1 VLRYLTAGE
10 SHGPA
15 LVVVVEGLPAGL
27 AVTVEDVQG
36 ELTRRRLGYGRGP
49 RMRFEQD
56 EVTLVG
62 GVRHGRTL
70 GSPVAVEIAN
80 TEWERNPEKWQ
91 QEMSPRAEDGPTQA
105 PLTQPR
111 PGHADLAGMQKY
123 GFVDSRDVLERASAR
138 ETAARVAAGTLA
150 KLWLR
155 TLGIEIVSH
164 VVRIGAVAA
173 PAGPP
178 PGPEALDRIDDD
190 EVRCL
195 DPDASAAMVEEIKA
209 AAKEG
214 DSLGGVVEVVA
225 HGVPVGLGSHVHW
238 DRKLDARLAA
248 ALMSIQAVKGVEI
261 GDGWDV
267 ATRRGSEAHDPITW
281 DDEAGDY
288 RRTSARAGGV
298 EGGMS
303 SGEPIIAR
311 VAMKPLASLNRPVLG
326 TVDVLTKEG
335 TVSFKERTDVTAVP
349 AMGVV
354 AETMVALVLADE
366 VARKFGGDTVEETVR
381 NCDAY
386 LAALRE
392 GPLGPG

>member
-1 VLRYLTAGE
+1 MLRFLTAGE

-15 LVVVVEGLPAGL
+15 LVVIVEGLPAGL
-27 AVTVEDVQG
+27 AVTVEDIQE
-36 ELTRRRLGYGRGP
+36 ELRRRRLGYGRGP
-49 RMRFEQD
+49 RMRFEVD
-56 EVTLVG
+56 DVRILG

-70 GSPVAVEIAN
+70 GSPVAVEVAN

-91 QEMSPRAEDGPTQA
+91 KEMSVRASDGPTEQ

-123 GFVDSRDVLERASAR
+123 SFVDSRDVLERASAR
-138 ETAARVAAGTLA
+138 ETAARVVAGTLA
-150 KLWLR
+150 KLWLG
-155 TLGIEIVSH
+155 TLGIDIVSH

-173 PAGPP
+173 PPRPAPTIDDL
-178 PGPEALDRIDDD
+178 ERIDDD

-195 DPDASAAMVEEIKA
+195 DPEASAAMVAHIKD
-209 AAKEG
+209 AAKDG
-214 DSLGGVVEVVA
+214 DSLGGVIEVAA
-225 HGVPVGLGSHVHW
+225 HGVPPGLGSHVHW
-238 DRKLDARLAA
+238 DRKLDAKLAG
-248 ALMSIQAVKGVEI
+248 ALMSIQAVKAVEI

-281 DDEAGDY
+281 DAEAHSY
-288 RRTSARAGGV
+288 PRTSARAGGV

-303 SGEPIIAR
+303 SGEPVIAR

-326 TVDVLTKEG
+326 TVDVLTKAE

-349 AMGVV
+349 ALGVV

-366 VARKFGGDTVEETVR
+366 VARKFGGDTVEEVR
-381 NCDAY
+381 RNRAAY
-386 LAALRE
+386 LAALRD
-392 GPLGPG
+392 GPLG